1 MSRSSETRLLP
12 HDREAEQ
19 AVLGSIIHD
28 NANAHPAAE
37 LLTPDAFFSPA
48 HRDIFSVML
57 GLAEDK
63 SRIDEISI
71 SDALRNQN
79 RLENAG
85 GLVYIAEL
93 VDLTPVASNVRYY
106 AHIVRQKALLR
117 SLIASSMDIAA
128 KGREGM
134 EDPDA
139 LIGKAEEIFTQLA
152 QEARSPAMGELIHSA
167 RTVLERLYAV
177 FESGRGA
184 VEYIPVGIPEFDKK
198 LDGFPVGFP
207 TVIAARTGEGKT
219 LLANQAFLMGG
230 LRKVSTLFV
239 TLELR
244 EMELMGRGLRI

>member
-93 VDLTPVASNVRYY
+93 VDLTPVASNVEPLSLLHLNVSGL
-106 AHIVRQKALLR
+106 AALESITTRMMAL
-117 SLIASSMDIAA
+117 AA
-128 KGREGM
+128 
-134 EDPDA
+134 
-139 LIGKAEEIFTQLA
+139 
-152 QEARSPAMGELIHSA
+152 
-167 RTVLERLYAV
+167 
-177 FESGRGA
+177 
-184 VEYIPVGIPEFDKK
+184 PE
-198 LDGFPVGFP
+198 
-207 TVIAARTGEGKT
+207 
-219 LLANQAFLMGG
+219 
-230 LRKVSTLFV
+230 
-239 TLELR
+239 
-244 EMELMGRGLRI
+244 